1 LEEKK
6 KLGKQI
12 PGQNLAVEKLK
23 LCSKRDEYYSE
34 GKMEKYHEICQEIRK
49 IEEII
54 AKKDTMFKT
63 PLVVDTSRTDLS
75 FIPSANLSKVL
86 EAFQDDVDEFGIK
99 KKKEKYDAFSRRP
112 TRSQGMYVQ
121 DVFVFVFNFL
131 LFSME
136 I

>member
-34 GKMEKYHEICQEIRK
+34 GKMEEYHEICQEIQK

-63 PLVVDTSRTDLS
+63 PSLVVDTSN

-131 LFSME
+131 FSME